1 MKMKQTAYVDFNQFV
16 VTGQNRDLLAN
27 PIWQRNVE
35 FLASS
40 LKKNPARARNA
51 IKPAKRA

>member
-1 MKMKQTAYVDFNQFV
+1 MKQTAYVEFNQFV